1 MSFLFGTNATIDIQL
16 DNVENRQKVT
26 KVFNQETNT
35 LPVYTKSEDVTGKVT
50 ITMKD
55 KKLEHLGIK
64 IDFIGKI
71 EYSYDKS
78 ATTMFLQQS
87 FDLARQGVIL
97 EETTVFPF
105 AFKGVDKQYDSYYGK
120 NVRLRYYLKV
130 SILKKYTSGPS
141 KEQEI
146 WVVNYGDDPAHND
159 HIIMDVGVEKC
170 VSIEF
175 KYAKSI
181 YTLNDVV
188 LGQVYFKNVRLPLA
202 SMVLQIHRKETT
214 GTAPNQNVD
223 TEVLAMYEL
232 MDGAPVKGE
241 SMPIR
246 VFLSNLELTPTYK
259 NINNMFS
266 VTYHLH
272 LVLIEEDGKRYFKS
286 CEFTLYRK
294 DPSSKVADTNCF
306 GGVENQLKDVKRKKH
321 HHHKDKKEK
330 KERKEKKE
338 KKEKK
343 VEEEKKEEVV
353 VQEEKVETVEKVE
366 EEKKEDVVIEE
377 KVEEKKEDVVVEEKK
392 EEQPVEEEKK
402 EEVVADNE

>member
-1 MSFLFGTNATIDIQL
+1 MSFLFGSNTFAEIIL
-16 DNVENRQKVT
+16 DNCESRQTVT
-26 KVFNQETNT
+26 KVYNKEKNT
-35 LPVYTKSEDVTGKVT
+35 LPVYTKSEDVSGKVV

-55 KKLEHLGIK
+55 KKYEHQGIK
-64 IDFIGKI
+64 IDFIGMI
-71 EYSYDKS
+71 EYSYDRS
-78 ATTMFLQQS
+78 ATSTFLQQT
-87 FDLARQGVIL
+87 FDLARPGIIL
-97 EETTVFPF
+97 EEKTVFPF
-105 AFKGVDKQYDSYYGK
+105 NFSGIDKKYDSYCGK
-120 NVRLRYYLKV
+120 NVRLKYYLKV
-130 SILKKYTSGPS
+130 SLLKKYTSGVS

-146 WVVNYGDDPAHND
+146 WVVNYGEDPVQND
-159 HIIMDVGVEKC
+159 HIIMDVGVERC

-214 GTAPNQNVD
+214 GYPPNQNVD

-286 CEFTLYRK
+286 CEFQLYRK
-294 DPSSKVADTNCF
+294 DPSSKMVDTNCF
-306 GGVENQLKDVKRKKH
+306 GGVENQLKDVKRKHKSK
-321 HHHKDKKEK
+321 KDKKEK
-330 KERKEKKE
+330 KEKKHHKKE
-338 KKEKK
+338 KKEEVVAPVEEKK
-343 VEEEKKEEVV
+343 EEQPVQEPVQEPVEEKKEEVKEEVAAPVEEEKKEEVK
-353 VQEEKVETVEKVE
+353 EE
-366 EEKKEDVVIEE
+366 
-377 KVEEKKEDVVVEEKK
+377 VVEEKK

-402 EEVVADNE
+402 DE